1 MHDDTITIG
10 SGPNDDTVAICA
22 GEGGL
27 HVCKRD
33 IEKLT
38 VISVVRRR

>member
-10 SGPNDDTVAICA
+10 SGPNDDAVAICA

-27 HVCKRD
+27 QVCKRD
-33 IEKLT
+33 TEKLT
-38 VISVVRRR
+38 AISVVRRR